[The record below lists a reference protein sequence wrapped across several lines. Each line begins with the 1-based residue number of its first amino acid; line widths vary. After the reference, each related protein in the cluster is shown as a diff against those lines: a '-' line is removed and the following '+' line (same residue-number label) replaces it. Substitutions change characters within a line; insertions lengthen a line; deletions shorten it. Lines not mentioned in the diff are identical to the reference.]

1 MESFPSA
8 RFPVT
13 TTLPETLEMVAD
25 AAGAPAVPEF
35 VENVSSVGLLACSVM
50 VEPLRE
56 TDIAFAFASPV
67 RVNVFVDVL

>member
-1 MESFPSA
+1 
-8 RFPVT
+8 
-13 TTLPETLEMVAD
+13 MVAD

-56 TDIAFAFASPV
+56 TDIEFALASPV